1 MDIGD
6 VKLYLINL
14 ATMLISITDIEAI
27 LKILLLI
34 VTIGYTAYKWYFIVD
49 KNKNEKNK

>member
-1 MDIGD
+1 MDIAD

-14 ATMLISITDIEAI
+14 ATILISITDIEAI

-49 KNKNEKNK
+49 KNKDEKDK

>member
-14 ATMLISITDIEAI
+14 ATMLISITNIEAM

-34 VTIGYTAYKWYFIVD
+34 VTIGYTAYKWYFVVD
-49 KNKNEKNK
+49 KNKDGKNK